1 MEARRYHRDKEPGF
15 RLVFR
20 LVFLTKK
27 QRSHEENKENSRK
40 PFVPFVRSLFLCV
53 KHRFIMEKLKNS
65 KVQWLVT
72 AFLVGLLIVAPFVL
86 PDFRVNLLARFLC
99 YAIVALGIDLI
110 WGYAGILSLGHGV
123 FFGLGAYCTALY
135 LKLEASGGRLP
146 DFMAWSDLDKL
157 PWFYEPFRYP
167 AMGILGAIAV
177 PGILGA
183 LIGYAA
189 FRNRIKG
196 VFFSILSQALAL
208 VMVTLFVGQQGYTGG
223 TNGMTNFK
231 TFLGYDLNDPKTDRA
246 LYYITVAALVAVY
259 FGCRA
264 LVNGKVGKVL
274 IAIRDGENRARFTGY
289 NPVIYQTFV
298 FGLSA
303 ALAGLAGMLFVLQEG
318 LITPVKM
325 DILISIEMVLW
336 VAIGG
341 RATLVGAIL
350 GALLVNSGE
359 NFLSE
364 QYPETWSYMLGGLFI
379 FVVLFLPQGIMGW
392 LKQVSGSK
400 SLSAA
405 RGRWKS
411 AERQSV
417 IADVSP

>member
-1 MEARRYHRDKEPGF
+1 
-15 RLVFR
+15 
-20 LVFLTKK
+20 
-27 QRSHEENKENSRK
+27 
-40 PFVPFVRSLFLCV
+40 
-53 KHRFIMEKLKNS
+53 
-65 KVQWLVT
+65 
-72 AFLVGLLIVAPFVL
+72 
-86 PDFRVNLLARFLC
+86 
-99 YAIVALGIDLI
+99 
-110 WGYAGILSLGHGV
+110 
-123 FFGLGAYCTALY
+123 
-135 LKLEASGGRLP
+135 
-146 DFMAWSDLDKL
+146 
-157 PWFYEPFRYP
+157 
-167 AMGILGAIAV
+167 
-177 PGILGA
+177 
-183 LIGYAA
+183 
-189 FRNRIKG
+189 
-196 VFFSILSQALAL
+196 
-208 VMVTLFVGQQGYTGG
+208 
-223 TNGMTNFK
+223 MTNFK

-264 LVNGKVGKVL
+264 LVNGKVGKVF
-274 IAIRDGENRARFTGY
+274 NRHSRRRKTARVFTGY

-303 ALAGLAGMLFVLQEG
+303 ALAGLAGMLFVMQEG

-364 QYPETWSYMLGGLFI
+364 QYPETWSYMLGALFI

-417 IADVSP
+417 IADVSPYIVPRTAATPTGLPGACAPKM

>member
-1 MEARRYHRDKEPGF
+1 
-15 RLVFR
+15 
-20 LVFLTKK
+20 
-27 QRSHEENKENSRK
+27 
-40 PFVPFVRSLFLCV
+40 
-53 KHRFIMEKLKNS
+53 MEKLKNS

-72 AFLVGLLIVAPFVL
+72 VFLVGLLIVAPFVL

-167 AMGILGAIAV
+167 AMGILGAIAI

-246 LYYITVAALVAVY
+246 LYYITVATLVAVY

-274 IAIRDGENRARFTGY
+274 VAIRDGENRARFTGY
-289 NPVIYQTFV
+289 DPVIYQTFV

-303 ALAGLAGMLFVLQEG
+303 ALAGLAGMLFVMQEG

-364 QYPETWSYMLGGLFI
+364 QYPETWSYMLGALFI

-392 LKQVSGSK
+392 FKQI
-400 SLSAA
+400 AA
-405 RGRWKS
+405 
-411 AERQSV
+411 RQSV
-417 IADVSP
+417 AARRGRLKNEERQAIIADVT

>member
-1 MEARRYHRDKEPGF
+1 
-15 RLVFR
+15 
-20 LVFLTKK
+20 
-27 QRSHEENKENSRK
+27 
-40 PFVPFVRSLFLCV
+40 
-53 KHRFIMEKLKNS
+53 MEKLKKS
-65 KVQWLVT
+65 QWQQWLVT
-72 AFLVGLLIVAPFVL
+72 ALLVGVLIVAPFIL

-135 LKLEASGGRLP
+135 LKLEASGGKLP

-167 AMGILGAIAV
+167 AMGIIGAIAV

-231 TFLGYDLNDPKTDRA
+231 TFLGYDLNAAGTDRA

-274 IAIRDGENRARFTGY
+274 VAIRDGENRARFTGY
-289 NPVIYQTFV
+289 DPVAYQTFV

-364 QYPETWSYMLGGLFI
+364 QYPETWSYMLGALFI
-379 FVVLFLPQGIMGW
+379 FVVLFLPQGIMGKFKQLSG
-392 LKQVSGSK
+392 LKTLG
-400 SLSAA
+400 AA
-405 RGRWKS
+405 RGRLKNEAQKS
-411 AERQSV
+411 I
-417 IADVSP
+417 IADVS